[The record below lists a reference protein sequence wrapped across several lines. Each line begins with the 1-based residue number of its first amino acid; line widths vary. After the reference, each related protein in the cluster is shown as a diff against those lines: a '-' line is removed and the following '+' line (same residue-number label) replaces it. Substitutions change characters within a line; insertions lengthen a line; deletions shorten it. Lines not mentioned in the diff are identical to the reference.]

1 MTRLLFRLLVVAL
14 AGALLIAGCIQV
26 EKKEYRYTLKTNGT
40 GAGTIRFVNIVSQE
54 DNDKDVSF
62 KDYAELVTD
71 YMDGT
76 KFEDENPALKVTGKK
91 LYEEKGVLV
100 GEFNFTFASLDS
112 VGFFRAAGCACCPV
126 LHFAKSSSSTGGG
139 ETIASSNG
147 QMVEGVT
154 DAPFIKWDS
163 GIKEFSYTTTLG
175 VDTSK
180 VHSLLPHYK
189 KWKDKK

>member
-1 MTRLLFRLLVVAL
+1 MFRTFTLLSLACAL
-14 AGALLIAGCIQV
+14 FIAGCIQV
-26 EKKEYRYTLKTNGT
+26 EKKEYRYTLKPDGT
-40 GAGTIRFVNIVSQE
+40 GTGTIRFVNIVSQE

-76 KFEDENPALKVTGKK
+76 KFEDENPTLKVTGKK

-112 VGFFRAAGCACCPV
+112 VGFFRAANCACCPV

-139 ETIASSNG
+139 ETIASTNG
-147 QMVEGVT
+147 QLVEGVT

-163 GIKEFSYTTTLG
+163 GAKEFTYAATLG
-175 VDTSK
+175 IDTAK
-180 VHSLLPHYK
+180 THSLLPHYK